1 MPIIPKSEF
10 KQPSAWRSGRWK
22 MRRSVSAVSIARSE
36 YLNCPPRVPTRPGAQ
51 AAMASGATHRVTS
64 PRPTRARS

>member
-10 KQPSAWRSGRWK
+10 KKPSAWRSGRWK

-36 YLNCPPRVPTRPGAQ
+36 YLNSYGQETH
-51 AAMASGATHRVTS
+51 AA
-64 PRPTRARS
+64 AR